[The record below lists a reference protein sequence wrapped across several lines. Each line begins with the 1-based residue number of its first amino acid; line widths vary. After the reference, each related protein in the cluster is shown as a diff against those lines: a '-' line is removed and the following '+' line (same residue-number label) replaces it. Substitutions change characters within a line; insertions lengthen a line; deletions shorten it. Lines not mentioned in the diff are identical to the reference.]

1 MSTNAEQYAALKNK
15 MQYNFVL
22 KYFQIKIWNNISVLF
37 KSQSLL
43 QIFLHLNANIA
54 IYKVA
59 E

>member
-43 QIFLHLNANIA
+43 QIF
-54 IYKVA
+54 
-59 E
+59 